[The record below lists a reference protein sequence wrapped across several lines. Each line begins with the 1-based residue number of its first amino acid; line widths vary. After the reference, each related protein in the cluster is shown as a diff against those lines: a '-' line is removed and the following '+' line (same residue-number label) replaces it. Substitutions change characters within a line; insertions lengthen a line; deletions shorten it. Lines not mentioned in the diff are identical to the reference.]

1 MCLKAWNWEVTPC
14 IIHHFSWFFELVTKV
29 LVLCMIC
36 MIFHDHFSWFC
47 MILQFF
53 GGIPI
58 HITHNFPWF
67 FEPVT
72 IVLVLCMV
80 CMILHDHIS
89 WFCIFGRFTPTYHT
103 SFFLVFCHNGDSLVH
118 DLHDHFSWFCM
129 TIFHDFAWLFN
140 CWDVHPHVLY
150 TAPVLLLCNWISG
163 GQECLDDHPWH
174 LFQYYLLFWA
184 SFVKQVP

>member
-1 MCLKAWNWEVTPC
+1 MYHTSFFMIFWAGHKGASLV
-14 IIHHFSWFFELVTKV
+14 HDLHDFSWP
-29 LVLCMIC
+29 
-36 MIFHDHFSWFC
+36 FC

-58 HITHNFPWF
+58 HITHHFPWF

-103 SFFLVFCHNGDSLVH
+103 SFFLVFCHNVKQVFWKSFIL
-118 DLHDHFSWFCM
+118 L
-129 TIFHDFAWLFN
+129 IKI
-140 CWDVHPHVLY
+140 
-150 TAPVLLLCNWISG
+150 APVLLLCNWICG

-174 LFQYYLLFWA
+174 LL
-184 SFVKQVP
+184 

>member
-1 MCLKAWNWEVTPC
+1 M
-14 IIHHFSWFFELVTKV
+14 V

-36 MIFHDHFSWFC
+36 MIFHDHFAWFC

-58 HITHNFPWF
+58 HITHHFPWF

-140 CWDVHPHVLY
+140 CWDVHPFILLIK
-150 TAPVLLLCNWISG
+150 TAPVLLLCNWICG
-163 GQECLDDHPWH
+163 GQEGLDDHPWC
-174 LFQYYLLFWA
+174 LFQFNLPLWWC
-184 SFVKQVP
+184 FVKWVSRKY